1 METKVLAVVNQ
12 KGGVG
17 KTTTTAN
24 LAYALTKLGKEV
36 LLIDFDSQA
45 SLTQYLNYPEKDGEY
60 YSIADLLY
68 VRVNPILYS
77 YKESPEDWEDF
88 GKYSD
93 LERIEKVL
101 KDNHVEKWN
110 GFNKNDKNVLDGDSF
125 SMSITTREGEE
136 IDAHGYMKWPT
147 NYGEVKT
154 ELDKI
159 FEDIRKD

>member
-1 METKVLAVVNQ
+1 MKEKVIVMI
-12 KGGVG
+12 
-17 KTTTTAN
+17 
-24 LAYALTKLGKEV
+24 
-36 LLIDFDSQA
+36 LLVIV
-45 SLTQYLNYPEKDGEY
+45 
-60 YSIADLLY
+60 I
-68 VRVNPILYS
+68 ILFFIF
-77 YKESPEDWEDF
+77 KKSPEITTIKRLYFTYTNGYAMNSYVTYELNCDDKCTVKIKPLGEDEENA
-88 GKYSD
+88 KEYNVSKKD

-101 KDNHVEKWN
+101 KANNVEKWN

-159 FEDIRKD
+159 FEDIKKE

>member
-1 METKVLAVVNQ
+1 MREKMIVLI
-12 KGGVG
+12 
-17 KTTTTAN
+17 
-24 LAYALTKLGKEV
+24 V
-36 LLIDFDSQA
+36 LLVIV
-45 SLTQYLNYPEKDGEY
+45 
-60 YSIADLLY
+60 IILLF
-68 VRVNPILYS
+68 IF
-77 YKESPEDWEDF
+77 KKSPEITTIKRLYFTYTNGYAINSYVIYELNCDDKCTVKIKPLGEDEEDA
-88 GKYSD
+88 KEYNISKKD

>member
-1 METKVLAVVNQ
+1 MKMKIIILVLIVIIIILSILFFLPKKKISSIKRLYFTYTNGYAMNSYVIYELNCDDKCTVKIKPLGEDEENTK
-12 KGGVG
+12 
-17 KTTTTAN
+17 
-24 LAYALTKLGKEV
+24 
-36 LLIDFDSQA
+36 
-45 SLTQYLNYPEKDGEY
+45 EY
-60 YSIADLLY
+60 NVS
-68 VRVNPILYS
+68 
-77 YKESPEDWEDF
+77 K
-88 GKYSD
+88 KD

-101 KDNHVEKWN
+101 KDNNVEKWN